1 MSRTQAA
8 RRTVTLAVLWVGL
21 LGPGCSSGTG
31 TGGGAEQGPLDV
43 KVSSLAVTV
52 ANRSGRVLT
61 DVRVS
66 IMGGIMPFTASYGR
80 LDPGQRR
87 DFSLAEFRA
96 RDGTQFNLRLH
107 RPRSVRVT
115 ALDPDGKTHQV
126 ELPWR

>member
-1 MSRTQAA
+1 MWQAREA
-8 RRTVTLAVLWVGL
+8 RPGVALAILWASVLGVGC
-21 LGPGCSSGTG
+21 GAGTG
-31 TGGGAEQGPLDV
+31 SRGAEEGPLDV
-43 KVSSLAVTV
+43 KVSQLAVTV

-61 DVRVS
+61 DVRVTIS
-66 IMGGIMPFTASYGR
+66 SGIMPFSASYGR

-115 ALDPDGKTHQV
+115 ATDPDGKTHQV
-126 ELPWR
+126 DLPWP